1 MMLRHTDRPRRIDLV
16 IVLAILLLLAIVEVA
31 GAQPLEK
38 HSGVIADTNG
48 RAGTLVL
55 AELGP
60 WRVRDGRTVIT
71 YRTIAFTPA
80 TEFALAFRAE
90 QADGGFTGVF
100 IETPLE
106 PWAVYVGDHVTI
118 ECRREGKRLVA
129 VKMTVTDLPGADF

>member
-1 MMLRHTDRPRRIDLV
+1 MRRPSDRPRRIDV
-16 IVLAILLLLAIVEVA
+16 AIVLAVLLLLAIVEAA

-38 HSGVIADTNG
+38 HSGVIADANG
-48 RAGTLVL
+48 SAGTLVL

-90 QADGGFTGVF
+90 HPDSGFSGAF

-118 ECRREGKRLVA
+118 ECRHEGKRLVA

>member
-1 MMLRHTDRPRRIDLV
+1 MVHNTDRPRLIDV
-16 IVLAILLLLAIVEVA
+16 AVVLAVLLVLALAEAA
-31 GAQPLEK
+31 GAQRLER
-38 HSGVIADTNG
+38 HSGVIADANE
-48 RAGTLVL
+48 RAGTLLL
-55 AELGP
+55 AEVGP

-90 QADGGFTGVF
+90 HPDGGFTGDF

-118 ECRREGKRLVA
+118 ECRQEGKRLVA